1 MWLRRKIL
9 RRPPQ
14 PFTLPLI
21 GNLYLLPQPGELPG
35 VHKAMMK
42 HAKSLGPV
50 MGFWFGGVYTVI
62 ISNWKAAYEA
72 LKVREDDFAGR
83 FCPDAI
89 TYITKG
95 KGIAMQNNLKVW
107 QKARTLLQTG
117 LTRKD
122 VQGDAVVGVMLEEIH
137 STCKEFY
144 DLAATGGHADVK
156 VRAYFG
162 RESLNVYMRQMI
174 SVRFSEKMT
183 PTYQD
188 VRLCLEEI
196 FKRISAGNPADFI
209 SVLKLAGRP
218 KILDEME
225 MYAEKM
231 YVHIRGYI
239 KDHKERLARGEPP
252 RDFLDEMLIKHK
264 DYDLDEV
271 DVEVIVWDVLAG
283 GIDTT
288 ATTMEWLAYIMV
300 NYPETQRKV
309 QAELDEVVG
318 PNRLPTFKDRPN
330 LPYLNAVILELMRW
344 KHFAPFG
351 LPHMTLNETEV
362 MGYKIPRGAQVL
374 VNFTAVHMDP
384 NVWKK
389 PEEWRPE
396 RFLEEEKALAMAGP
410 NGIHDAFFGDVK
422 PNEETHKFIPFGA
435 GKRKCTGV
443 GIGRVVMW
451 CKVATYLHC
460 FNFESPTGKKL
471 NIDDEWFGVT
481 IMPEEQTIRVKNRP
495 AGKLLKS
502 VEHTYDGTT
511 L

>member
-1 MWLRRKIL
+1 MI
-9 RRPPQ
+9 
-14 PFTLPLI
+14 
-21 GNLYLLPQPGELPG
+21 
-35 VHKAMMK
+35 K
-42 HAKSLGPV
+42 HSKTCGPV
-50 MGFWFGGVYTVI
+50 MGFWFGGVYTVV

-83 FCPDAI
+83 FCPPAI
-89 TYITKG
+89 NLITKG
-95 KGIAMQNNLKVW
+95 KGIAMQNNLKIW
-107 QKARTLLQTG
+107 QKARSLLHTG

-122 VQGDAVVGVMLEEIH
+122 VEGDAVVGVMLEEIH

-144 DLAATGGHADVK
+144 DKAASAGHTDVM

-162 RESLNVYMRQMI
+162 RESLNVYMRQMV
-174 SVRFSEKMT
+174 SVRFSETMT
-183 PTYQD
+183 PVYQD

-209 SVLKLAGRP
+209 GVLKLAGKP

-225 MYAEKM
+225 MYADKM
-231 YVHIRGYI
+231 FVHIRAWV
-239 KDHKERLARGEPP
+239 KEHKARLATGAEP
-252 RDFLDEMLIKHK
+252 RDFLDVMLTKHEGAG
-264 DYDLDEV
+264 LDEV

-288 ATTMEWLAYIMV
+288 ATTLEWLIYIMV
-300 NYPETQRKV
+300 NYPDTQRKV
-309 QAELDEVVG
+309 QEELDSVVG
-318 PNRLPTFKDRPN
+318 PNRLPTYSDRKQM
-330 LPYLNAVILELMRW
+330 PYLNAVILELMRW

-362 MGYKIPRGAQVL
+362 MGYSIPKGAQVL
-374 VNFTAVHMDP
+374 VNFAAVHLDSDA
-384 NVWKK
+384 WKN
-389 PEEWRPE
+389 PEQWRPE
-396 RFLEEEKALAMAGP
+396 RFLEEEKALAMSGP
-410 NGIHDAFFGDVK
+410 NGIHDGFFGDIK
-422 PNEETHKFIPFGA
+422 PDDASHKYIPFGA
-435 GKRKCTGV
+435 GKRKCVGV

-481 IMPEEQTIRVKNRP
+481 ITPDEQAVRVKNRP
-495 AGKLLKS
+495 AGVLLKS
-502 VEHTYDGTT
+502 VEHTYVGTT